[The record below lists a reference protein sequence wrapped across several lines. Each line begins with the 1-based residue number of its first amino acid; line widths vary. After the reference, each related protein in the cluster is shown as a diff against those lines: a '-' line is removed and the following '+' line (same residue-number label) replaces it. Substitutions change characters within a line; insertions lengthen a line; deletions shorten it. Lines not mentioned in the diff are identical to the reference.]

1 MCLQKHLLMPVFWLE
16 PDRIEFPNPHFAN
29 EDGIVAI
36 GGDLSPERLLLAYRI
51 GLFPWFNEDEPILW
65 WSLDPRLV
73 LFPKDLYIAKSMR
86 PYFNQQKFKVT
97 FDRHFEQVVRAC
109 QQNNRK
115 NQQNG
120 TWISE
125 DIVHAYTRMHELGHA
140 HSVEVWQ
147 GQDLVGGLYGMAI
160 GKVFFGESMFAE
172 VSNASKVGFIT
183 LVQKL
188 TALGYWMIDC
198 QQQTQHLTSMGA
210 VPIKRTQFLKILKK
224 NEAELDNPTSW
235 KHW

>member
-1 MCLQKHLLMPVFWLE
+1 MRLQKFLLMPVFWLE

-51 GLFPWFNEDEPILW
+51 GLFPWFNADEPILW

-125 DIVHAYTRMHELGHA
+125 DIVQAYTRMHELGHA

-160 GKVFFGESMFAE
+160 GNVFFGESMFAE

>member
-1 MCLQKHLLMPVFWLE
+1 MPVFWLD

-51 GLFPWFNEDEPILW
+51 GLFPWFNADEPILW

-109 QQNNRK
+109 QLNNRK
-115 NQQNG
+115 NQSNG

-125 DIVHAYTRMHELGHA
+125 DIVQAYTRMHALGYA

-147 GQDLVGGLYGMAI
+147 GEDLVGGLYGMAI
-160 GKVFFGESMFAE
+160 GKVFFGESMFTE

-210 VPIKRTQFLKILKK
+210 TPIKRTLFMKVLKK
-224 NEAELDNPTSW
+224 NEAEPDNPTSW

>member
-1 MCLQKHLLMPVFWLE
+1 MPVFWLD

-109 QQNNRK
+109 QQKNRK
-115 NQQNG
+115 GQQNG

-125 DIVHAYTRMHELGHA
+125 DIVHAYTRMHALGYA

-147 GQDLVGGLYGMAI
+147 GEDLVGGLYGMAI

-183 LVQKL
+183 LVQQL
-188 TALGYWMIDC
+188 TALGYCMIDC

-210 VPIKRTQFLKILKK
+210 TPIKRSLFMKILKK
-224 NEAELDNPTSW
+224 NEAEPDNPTSW

>member
-1 MCLQKHLLMPVFWLE
+1 MPVFWLD

-51 GLFPWFNEDEPILW
+51 GLFPWFNQDEPILW

-109 QQNNRK
+109 QLNNRK

-125 DIVHAYTRMHELGHA
+125 DIVHAYTRMHELGYA

-147 GQDLVGGLYGMAI
+147 GEDLVGGLYGMAI

-210 VPIKRTQFLKILKK
+210 TPIKRSLFLKILKK
-224 NEAELDNPTSW
+224 NESEPDNPTSW

>member
-1 MCLQKHLLMPVFWLE
+1 MPVFWLH
-16 PDRIEFPNPHFAN
+16 PDRIEFPNPHLAN
-29 EDGIVAI
+29 ADGIVAI
-36 GGDLSPERLLLAYRI
+36 GGDLSPKRLLLAYRI

-97 FDRHFEQVVRAC
+97 FDTQFEQVVRAC
-109 QQNNRK
+109 QKNTRK
-115 NQQNG
+115 GQAG
-120 TWISE
+120 GSWISE
-125 DIVHAYTRMHELGHA
+125 DIVQAYRQMHELGYA

-147 GQDLVGGLYGMAI
+147 GADLVGGLYGISI
-160 GKVFFGESMFAE
+160 GKVFFGESMFTA

-188 TALGYWMIDC
+188 TALGYWLIDC

-210 VPIKRTQFLKILKK
+210 MTIKRTHFLKLLKK
-224 NEAELDNPTSW
+224 NEAEPDNPSSW
-235 KHW
+235 KDWLV